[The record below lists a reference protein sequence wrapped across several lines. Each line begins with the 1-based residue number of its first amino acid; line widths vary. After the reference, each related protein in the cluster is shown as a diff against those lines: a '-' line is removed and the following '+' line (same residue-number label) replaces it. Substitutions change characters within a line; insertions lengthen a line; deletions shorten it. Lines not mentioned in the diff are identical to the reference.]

1 MKTALLRLS
10 LVLALVPLL
19 ALPATAARGKK
30 KGAPTEPGKYTE
42 WQEEIDEL
50 EVVETFQLS
59 DYSKVVVEPF
69 ETDGTPLPEKDD
81 NTYEP
86 VQEVLKDPAGPFAE
100 GLTEGLGG
108 KLAVSQGSGGQAGGT
123 LVVRTKVLTMDPGSR
138 AARYWAGFGAG
149 AARAEVS
156 GEVVDASTGKVLLRF
171 KQERRSGVGM
181 AGGDYVKLMQRNL
194 RTIGEDVALIFSAF

>member
-1 MKTALLRLS
+1 MSRTLLRLS
-10 LVLALVPLL
+10 LALALLSLL
-19 ALPATAARGKK
+19 ASPAVARKGK
-30 KGAPTEPGKYTE
+30 GPSTEPGKYTE
-42 WQEEIDEL
+42 WNDEIDEL
-50 EVVETFQLS
+50 EIVETFKLS

-69 ETDGTPLPEKDD
+69 DTDDTPLPEKDD

-86 VQEVLKDPAGPFAE
+86 VQQVLKDPAGPFAE
-100 GLTEGLGG
+100 GLTGELGG
-108 KLAVSQGSGGQAGGT
+108 KIAVSQGSGGKAGGT
-123 LVVRTKVLTMDPGSR
+123 LIVRNKVLNLDPGSR

-156 GEVVDASTGKVLLRF
+156 GEVVDAATGKVLLRF

-194 RTIGEDVALIFSAF
+194 RTIGEDMALILNAF